1 MKVKA
6 EKSVLTTNIYRDIV
20 SFLNS
25 YIECHRN
32 MEKHYRDVGGRMLM
46 EYLTEGVLLTRKV
59 YDEKDNNKKL
69 EYALLLKEKMRDCE
83 VLLATLSDVR
93 ALSLKSSG
101 HLSGEIGETM
111 IQIDSWIN
119 SLSKKC

>member
-1 MKVKA
+1 MLYKICILK
-6 EKSVLTTNIYRDIV
+6 NIFA
-20 SFLNS
+20 FLNS

-32 MEKHYRDVGGRMLM
+32 MEKHYRDVSSRMLM

-83 VLLATLSDVR
+83 VLLIHFLMFEYY
-93 ALSLKSSG
+93 
-101 HLSGEIGETM
+101 H
-111 IQIDSWIN
+111 
-119 SLSKKC
+119 